1 MDPQFVWAVASIYY
15 QVQRGADGWVTP
27 EIHHRVVQLADRFF
41 TSPPLEIDDALD
53 LIRPAVVAPAGTP
66 PRAFERWAAGRAI
79 VKLFG
84 AKLLDHHA
92 PRVLALYEALQLP
105 NVLLALDMGDAGR
118 LEREMTAEGTLIENG
133 MAACAQT
140 LENRDPSNG
149 NALIAPIVLDPLTA
163 TLTLN
168 SKVEARLSLAKV
180 AASLDPQSWPQCSP
194 FFEQVFVMRQLNGD
208 YSTGQ
213 RPPLVGTPEPV
224 GKTWTKQPDFIYE
237 KFVLFGGLVSIE
249 NVLSIN
255 ATLNGNTYDLHYAL
269 EVPWF
274 SRFFW
279 GEGLGG
285 LSADGGFARAVEV
298 DVGSGNKVT
307 NVTAQKI
314 LGFQDREF
322 SIPGVDL
329 MYLTAA
335 LMQFAMDQM
344 FLEAICCSS
353 ETPHPEFR
361 IRTDEVVTH
370 DYETEDYGS
379 DIERCRRYV
388 DSWLGFWREK
398 TTGYLDDAAPHWV
411 HARDKYNRFP
421 IDRLTD
427 AAFNWWS
434 DALHLWV
441 DAGHRCF
448 GPGERAR
455 ISKNAAFVSLLATND
470 LNQVSGTFDTY
481 ERVVPSA
488 VLVGHDG
495 KNRSEHLMVRLL
507 GDGRAEVIF
516 KPSVTRTNG
525 RKVIKDGVYHGVI
538 LKANSLKILATVHV
552 LKKDGLIQ
560 PRPSTWNASMTSG
573 RSRQSL

>member
-15 QVQRGADGWVTP
+15 QAQRGGDGWVTE

-41 TSPPLEIDDALD
+41 TSPPLEIDHALD
-53 LIRPAVVAPAGTP
+53 LIRAAVPVGAPP
-66 PRAFERWAAGRAI
+66 VNRWAAGRAI

-84 AKLLDHHA
+84 ADLFNAHA
-92 PRVLALYEALQLP
+92 TRVSALFETLHLP
-105 NVLLALDMGDAGR
+105 NRLLGLDMGGAAR
-118 LEREMTAEGTLIENG
+118 LEREIEAEGFLLANG
-133 MAACAQT
+133 MAACART
-140 LENRDPSNG
+140 LPSEQP
-149 NALIAPIVLDPLTA
+149 PIVIEPLTA

-168 SKVEARLSLAKV
+168 SKVEANLPLAEV
-180 AASLDPQSWPQCSP
+180 AQALDPQSWPQCSP
-194 FFEQVFVMRQLNGD
+194 FFEQVFVMRHQD
-208 YSTGQ
+208 YDYATSQ
-213 RPPLVGTPEPV
+213 RPPLAGTPEPV